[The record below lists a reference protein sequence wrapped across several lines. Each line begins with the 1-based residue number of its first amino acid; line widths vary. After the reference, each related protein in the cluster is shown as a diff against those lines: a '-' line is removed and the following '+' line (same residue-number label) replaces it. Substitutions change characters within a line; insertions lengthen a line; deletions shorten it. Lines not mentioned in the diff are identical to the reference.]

1 MLTHSESE
9 RERNHPDMRS
19 VYKLFALVLVLGL
32 AAVPAC
38 AQQEEMGGDEAA
50 EEAAST
56 SMTEDEKLFYA
67 LGLAMS
73 QGLGQFALTEEELE
87 SVQEGLADGVLGHEA
102 QVNLQ
107 EYAPKLQSL
116 AQERAQ
122 AAAQKEREAG
132 MKVLE
137 EAAAEE
143 GAVETESGMIYKI
156 VEEGTGESPT
166 ATDTV
171 EVHYRGTLRDGSV
184 FDSSYERGQPATF
197 PLNQVIPCWT
207 EGVQLMKVGGKAEL
221 VCPPDLAY
229 GDRANQT
236 IPAGA
241 TLRFEVELLDI
252 VENPEGQGQGQSMEE
267 GESMEEG
274 GEG

>member
-1 MLTHSESE
+1 
-9 RERNHPDMRS
+9 MRS
-19 VYKLFALVLVLGL
+19 VYKLFTLLLVLGL
-32 AAVPAC
+32 AAAPAC
-38 AQQEEMGGDEAA
+38 AQQEEMGDDEAA

-87 SVQEGLADGVLGHEA
+87 SVQKGLADGVLGHEA

-143 GAVETESGMIYKI
+143 GAIETESGMIYKI

-184 FDSSYERGQPATF
+184 FDSSYERGEPATF

-207 EGVQLMKVGGKAEL
+207 EGVQQMKVGGKAEL

-229 GDRANQT
+229 GDQANQT

-267 GESMEEG
+267 G